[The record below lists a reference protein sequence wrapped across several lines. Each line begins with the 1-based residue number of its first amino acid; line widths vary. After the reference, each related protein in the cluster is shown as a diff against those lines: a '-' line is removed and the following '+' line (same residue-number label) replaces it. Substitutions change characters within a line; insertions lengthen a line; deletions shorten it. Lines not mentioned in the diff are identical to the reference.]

1 MLIVFSL
8 SMQLEPGDIHRLDAH
23 KTYRD
28 SFYIVS
34 VVLELSATLYLKWN
48 LIVDGGQKGVTTRIS
63 RDLLIA
69 VTP

>member
-1 MLIVFSL
+1 MFIVFSL

-48 LIVDGGQKGVTTRIS
+48 LIVDGTERSHDTH
-63 RDLLIA
+63 
-69 VTP
+69 